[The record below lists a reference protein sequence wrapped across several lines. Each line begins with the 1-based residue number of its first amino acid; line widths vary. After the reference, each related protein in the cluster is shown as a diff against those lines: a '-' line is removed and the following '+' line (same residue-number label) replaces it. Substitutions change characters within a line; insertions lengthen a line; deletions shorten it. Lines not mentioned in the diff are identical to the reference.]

1 MSSGADIYDM
11 AMRGDLEGLTNALKQ
26 GNVDVNKRDESWVRM
41 YIIHA
46 TFLCV

>member
-1 MSSGADIYDM
+1 MSSGADILVM
-11 AMRGDLEGLTNALKQ
+11 ANRGDLEGLTNALKQ
-26 GNVDVNKRDESWVRM
+26 GNVDVNMKNLVRM

>member
-1 MSSGADIYDM
+1 MSSGANIHGM
-11 AMRGDLEGLTNALKQ
+11 AERGDLEGLTNALKQ
-26 GNVDVNKRDESWVRM
+26 GNVDVNKKYFVRV